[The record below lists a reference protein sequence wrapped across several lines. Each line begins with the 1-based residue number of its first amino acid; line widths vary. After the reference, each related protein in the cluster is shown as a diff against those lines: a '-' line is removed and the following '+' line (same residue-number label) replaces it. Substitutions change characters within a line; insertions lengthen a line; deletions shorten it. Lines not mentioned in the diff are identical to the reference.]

1 MLNIQ
6 QHADNVSSISI
17 QLLTYLNAKDDIMK
31 SNIMKQISA
40 ARTPVN
46 ETELAILDEFE
57 AILTG
62 KLKDL
67 DMSLSIF

>member
-1 MLNIQ
+1 
-6 QHADNVSSISI
+6 
-17 QLLTYLNAKDDIMK
+17 
-31 SNIMKQISA
+31 MKQIKA

-57 AILTG
+57 ALLTG